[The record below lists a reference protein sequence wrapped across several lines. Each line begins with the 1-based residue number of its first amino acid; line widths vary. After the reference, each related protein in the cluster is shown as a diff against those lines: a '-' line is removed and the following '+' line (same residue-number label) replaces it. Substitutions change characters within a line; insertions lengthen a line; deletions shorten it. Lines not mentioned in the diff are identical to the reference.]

1 MEKNP
6 SNMVDGEGK
15 MPVLNKMH
23 SSLSLPEESDRTGCT
38 LPSVRSFLWI
48 HAGDAGSQDAQ
59 LGQREGDGSR
69 TCGERERCSGCNQNR
84 EVLRSYG

>member
-1 MEKNP
+1 
-6 SNMVDGEGK
+6 
-15 MPVLNKMH
+15 MH

-84 EVLRSYG
+84 EGFEKLWVNGKNTNLAKHNY